1 MASMS
6 PGQLTPN
13 ALHGKLGLQ
22 GVDPA
27 AIKREI
33 NLSPGVYYSDFYLF
47 FFLIEKSNDKHFK
60 AIRLL
65 KYFHTIVTLLL
76 KSVFFRF
83 GIIVIFIG

>member
-47 FFLIEKSNDKHFK
+47 FFSH
-60 AIRLL
+60 
-65 KYFHTIVTLLL
+65 
-76 KSVFFRF
+76 
-83 GIIVIFIG
+83 

>member
-6 PGQLTPN
+6 PGQMTPT

-33 NLSPGVYYSDFYLF
+33 NLSPGVYYSDFYMIFVL
-47 FFLIEKSNDKHFK
+47 LKNQTINIFK
-60 AIRLL
+60 ASI
-65 KYFHTIVTLLL
+65 
-76 KSVFFRF
+76 
-83 GIIVIFIG
+83 